1 MIISMFKKIRKKIK
15 SSFLYQLTINFFGE
29 YNRSFSESFG
39 EDLFVNYF
47 FQQKKKG
54 FYVDIGCNLPKSRS
68 TTYLLYKKGWD
79 GIKVDISPRSIKL
92 NEYIRPNDINL
103 NISVG
108 KNEDLIDAYIFYD
121 NCSMNTVD
129 KKFKEYTK
137 KVLIKSQAILKL
149 KQLRLN
155 TILQNNMI
163 NKIDYLNIDVEGHEY
178 EVISGFNIKKYQP
191 ELVSIEI
198 HDKNCPPTNN
208 KIYKYFI
215 KNNYKLI
222 SIYGWTYFFS
232 CKNFDSIHFD
242 T

>member
-1 MIISMFKKIRKKIK
+1 MFKKIRKKIK

-39 EDLFVNYF
+39 EDLFINYF

-54 FYVDIGCNLPKSRS
+54 LYIDIGCNLPKSRS
-68 TTYLLYKKGWD
+68 ITYLLYKKGWN

-92 NEYIRPNDINL
+92 NEFIRPKDINL

-108 KNEDLIDAYIFYD
+108 KNEALIDAYIFYD

-137 KVLIKSQAILKL
+137 KSVNKDPSILKL

-163 NKIDYLNIDVEGHEY
+163 DKIDYLNIDVEGHEY
-178 EVISGFNIKKYQP
+178 EVISGFNIKKYLP